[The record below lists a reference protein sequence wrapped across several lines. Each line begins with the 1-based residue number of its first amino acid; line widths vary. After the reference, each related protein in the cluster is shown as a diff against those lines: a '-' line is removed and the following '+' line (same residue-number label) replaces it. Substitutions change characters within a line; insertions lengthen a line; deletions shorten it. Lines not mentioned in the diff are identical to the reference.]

1 MAFWAFKTCV
11 FVVFGPS
18 KGALEGLFGT
28 LVAPGAAPGL
38 WERTFGH
45 FWLSFVTFGVP
56 FWHLWGPLWPTLGAF
71 GLLLG
76 PLWETLGSF
85 GGHFGH
91 FVETFWTSESTFCLH
106 RLNLGKP
113 RNPLEIRS
121 SGAFWG
127 SLDREILAY
136 FGSKIDPRGTRRGKR
151 GRRES
156 KKTEKGAKKRPKR
169 QSWWQKAAL

>member
-1 MAFWAFKTCV
+1 MRFKIAFGV
-11 FVVFGPS
+11 FSDGFLGFQNMCFYRVGPF

-91 FVETFWTSESTFCLH
+91 FVETVWTSESTFCLYI
-106 RLNLGKP
+106 G
-113 RNPLEIRS
+113 
-121 SGAFWG
+121 
-127 SLDREILAY
+127 
-136 FGSKIDPRGTRRGKR
+136 
-151 GRRES
+151 
-156 KKTEKGAKKRPKR
+156 
-169 QSWWQKAAL
+169 